1 MDPISSTLP
10 VDSTPSTSGLKSDP
24 AKDKQNE
31 FLILLV
37 AQLKGQNP
45 LNPIEGSEFVAQL
58 AQFSSLEELTKIRT
72 SMDEVQKVLTA
83 SAAVAGKANAIQP
96 DAQTSVPTT
105 EIPTAQTSAPTTEAQ
120 K

>member
-1 MDPISSTLP
+1 MDPISSSLP
-10 VDSTPSTSGLKSDP
+10 VEGAPATSGVQAQAK

-72 SMDEVQKVLTA
+72 SMDEVQKVLTE
-83 SAAVAGKANAIQP
+83 SAAMASQANAIQP
-96 DAQTSVPTT
+96 NVQPGAQTTDAQ
-105 EIPTAQTSAPTTEAQ
+105 

>member
-10 VDSTPSTSGLKSDP
+10 DAAQSTTGAKAQEN

-58 AQFSSLEELTKIRT
+58 AQFSSLEELTKIRS
-72 SMDEVQKVLTA
+72 SMDEVQRVLTQ
-83 SAAVAGKANAIQP
+83 SAATASQTNA
-96 DAQTSVPTT
+96 AQSTETTDSQTT
-105 EIPTAQTSAPTTEAQ
+105 EVQN
-120 K
+120 

>member
-10 VDSTPSTSGLKSDP
+10 IDSTTATTPTSGVKSDP

-31 FLILLV
+31 FLLLLV

-45 LNPIEGSEFVAQL
+45 LNPIDGTQFVSQL

-83 SAAVAGKANAIQP
+83 PAPISSQPATTQP
-96 DAQTSVPTT
+96 DAQSSVPST
-105 EIPTAQTSAPTTEAQ
+105 ETQN
-120 K
+120 

>member
-1 MDPISSTLP
+1 MDPISSSLP
-10 VDSTPSTSGLKSDP
+10 IDSTASTSGVQSDP

-31 FLILLV
+31 FLLLLV

-72 SMDEVQKVLTA
+72 SMDEVQKVLTV
-83 SAAVAGKANAIQP
+83 SAAAASQANTTP
-96 DAQTSVPTT
+96 SNTPTSEPTT
-105 EIPTAQTSAPTTEAQ
+105 EVQN
-120 K
+120 

>member
-10 VDSTPSTSGLKSDP
+10 FDSTPSTSGVQSDP

-31 FLILLV
+31 FLLLLV

-83 SAAVAGKANAIQP
+83 SSAAAGQTNATP
-96 DAQTSVPTT
+96 PNASTSDPTT
-105 EIPTAQTSAPTTEAQ
+105 QVQ
-120 K
+120 N

>member
-1 MDPISSTLP
+1 MDPISSSLP
-10 VDSTPSTSGLKSDP
+10 IDSASSTSGIKSDP

-31 FLILLV
+31 FLLLLV

-83 SAAVAGKANAIQP
+83 SAAVASQPNAATP
-96 DAQTSVPTT
+96 DASTSEPKT
-105 EIPTAQTSAPTTEAQ
+105 EVQN
-120 K
+120 

>member
-1 MDPISSTLP
+1 MDPISSSLP
-10 VDSTPSTSGLKSDP
+10 IDSTPATSGVQSDP

-31 FLILLV
+31 FLLLLV

-72 SMDEVQKVLTA
+72 SMDEVQKVLSA
-83 SAAVAGKANAIQP
+83 SSAGAGQPNATP
-96 DAQTSVPTT
+96 PNASTGDPTT
-105 EIPTAQTSAPTTEAQ
+105 EV
-120 K
+120 KN

>member
-1 MDPISSTLP
+1 MDPISSTVP
-10 VDSTPSTSGLKSDP
+10 TDATQSTSGAKAQAN

-58 AQFSSLEELTKIRT
+58 AQFSSLEELTKIRS
-72 SMDEVQKVLTA
+72 SMDEVQKVLTQ
-83 SAAVAGKANAIQP
+83 SAATASQTNA
-96 DAQTSVPTT
+96 AQSTETTDSQTT
-105 EIPTAQTSAPTTEAQ
+105 EVEN
-120 K
+120 

>member
-1 MDPISSTLP
+1 MDSISSTLP
-10 VDSTPSTSGLKSDP
+10 IDSTTAATPTSGIQSDP

-31 FLILLV
+31 FLLLLV

-45 LNPIEGSEFVAQL
+45 LNPIDGTQFVSQL

-83 SAAVAGKANAIQP
+83 PAPLSSQPVPTQP
-96 DAQTSVPTT
+96 DAQSSVPST
-105 EIPTAQTSAPTTEAQ
+105 ETQN
-120 K
+120 

>member
-1 MDPISSTLP
+1 MDPITSTLP
-10 VDSTPSTSGLKSDP
+10 TDATQSTSGAKAQEN

-58 AQFSSLEELTKIRT
+58 AQFSSLEELTKIRS
-72 SMDEVQKVLTA
+72 SMDEVQRVLTQ
-83 SAAVAGKANAIQP
+83 SAATASQTNADQ
-96 DAQTSVPTT
+96 QTETADSQTT
-105 EIPTAQTSAPTTEAQ
+105 EVQN
-120 K
+120 

>member
-1 MDPISSTLP
+1 MDPISSSLP
-10 VDSTPSTSGLKSDP
+10 IDSTASTSGVKSDP

-31 FLILLV
+31 FLLLLV

-83 SAAVAGKANAIQP
+83 SAAVASPPTAATP
-96 DAQTSVPTT
+96 DASTSG
-105 EIPTAQTSAPTTEAQ
+105 PTTEAQ
-120 K
+120 N

>member
-10 VDSTPSTSGLKSDP
+10 VEDTQSTSGVQAQAK

-83 SAAVAGKANAIQP
+83 SAAAAAAASQSTTPPNTE
-96 DAQTSVPTT
+96 TSVPTT
-105 EIPTAQTSAPTTEAQ
+105 EGQN
-120 K
+120 

>member
-1 MDPISSTLP
+1 MDPISSSLP
-10 VDSTPSTSGLKSDP
+10 IDSNASTSGVKADP
-24 AKDKQNE
+24 ARDKQNE
-31 FLILLV
+31 FLLLLV

-83 SAAVAGKANAIQP
+83 SAAVASPSITTPPNIS
-96 DAQTSVPTT
+96 TSNPTT
-105 EIPTAQTSAPTTEAQ
+105 VQN
-120 K
+120 

>member
-10 VDSTPSTSGLKSDP
+10 SDSASTTSGVQSDP

-31 FLILLV
+31 FLLLLV

-45 LNPIEGSEFVAQL
+45 LNPIDGTQFVSQL

-83 SAAVAGKANAIQP
+83 PAPATGQP
-96 DAQTSVPTT
+96 PTTPTGAQSTVPTT
-105 EIPTAQTSAPTTEAQ
+105 ETQN
-120 K
+120 

>member
-1 MDPISSTLP
+1 MDPISSSLP
-10 VDSTPSTSGLKSDP
+10 IDSTASTSGIKSDP

-31 FLILLV
+31 FLLLLV

-58 AQFSSLEELTKIRT
+58 AQFSSLEELTKIRS

-83 SAAVAGKANAIQP
+83 STAVASPSNPTPPIAS
-96 DAQTSVPTT
+96 TSNPTT
-105 EIPTAQTSAPTTEAQ
+105 EV
-120 K
+120 KN

>member
-1 MDPISSTLP
+1 MDPISSSLP
-10 VDSTPSTSGLKSDP
+10 IDSTASTSGIKSDP

-31 FLILLV
+31 FLLLLV

-72 SMDEVQKVLTA
+72 SMDQVQQVLTA
-83 SAAVAGKANAIQP
+83 SAAVATPTNAATP
-96 DAQTSVPTT
+96 PESTSERTT
-105 EIPTAQTSAPTTEAQ
+105 EVQN
-120 K
+120 